1 MIHELDTVIL
11 SRDVE
16 EYNLR
21 SGDIGTAVHVYDNNV
36 AYEVEFITGSGE
48 TIAVLTLTP
57 EDVRPIRQ
65 QEILHVR
72 ELVLA

>member
-1 MIHELDTVIL
+1 MIHELETVIL

-21 SGDIGTAVHVYDNNV
+21 AGDIGTAVHVYNNNA

-48 TIAVLTLTP
+48 TIAVLTLAP

>member
-1 MIHELDTVIL
+1 MIYELETVIL
-11 SRDVE
+11 SRDIE

-21 SGDIGTAVHVYDNNV
+21 SGDIGTAVHVYNNNA
-36 AYEVEFITGSGE
+36 AYEVEFVAGGGD

-65 QEILHVR
+65 REIMHVR
-72 ELVLA
+72 ELVMA

>member
-1 MIHELDTVIL
+1 MIHELETVIL
-11 SRDVE
+11 SRDIE
-16 EYNLR
+16 EYSLK
-21 SGDIGTAVHVYDNNV
+21 SGDIGTAVHVYNNNV
-36 AYEVEFITGSGE
+36 AYEVEFIAGSGK

-65 QEILHVR
+65 QEVMHVR

>member
-1 MIHELDTVIL
+1 MIHELETVIL
-11 SRDVE
+11 THDIE
-16 EYNLR
+16 KYNLR
-21 SGDIGTAVHVYDNNV
+21 SGDIGTVVHVYNANAV
-36 AYEVEFITGSGE
+36 YEVEFITGNGE
-48 TIAVLTLTP
+48 TVAVLTLTP

>member
-1 MIHELDTVIL
+1 MIHELETVIL
-11 SRDVE
+11 TRDIE
-16 EYNLR
+16 KYNLR
-21 SGDIGTAVHVYDNNV
+21 SGDIGTAVRVYNANA
-36 AYEVEFITGSGE
+36 AYEVEFITGNGE